1 MLSASQSPFKKQTMI
16 YSCHYCNKKYKTKTN
31 LTKHN
36 LLCELIHNTSL
47 KKTKPTLLMN
57 TANSTKSNKRK
68 GSREKEE
75 DEEEEDAC
83 DDDEGKAKE
92 KEMMY
97 SYNNDDDEVVLPT
110 PRQMYDIVCELSTK
124 YTKLQD
130 KLNKLS
136 CFLQE
141 KKKKVNILV
150 WLNNNLTPV
159 SKHFTKEFFQS
170 IVIENTE
177 IQCITSQGGKFFDM
191 LYLIFARVFYQGD
204 NRVQGVND
212 NRVQGGDNPIFAL
225 TQKPN
230 TLYVYNQEQQWHE
243 LTNEKLIYMLNIVHF
258 NCVKA
263 LSAWNKR
270 NIETK
275 SRKENEMLADQY
287 SKALIELMSVNFK
300 KELTLN
306 KIKSNIYD
314 NIKKDMKA
322 LLQVELEF

>member
-1 MLSASQSPFKKQTMI
+1 MLSASLLPLKKQTII

-47 KKTKPTLLMN
+47 KKTKPTLLMK

-75 DEEEEDAC
+75 HEEEEEEVAGH
-83 DDDEGKAKE
+83 DDDEDEGKAKE

-97 SYNNDDDEVVLPT
+97 SYNNDNDEVVLPT

-191 LYLIFARVFYQGD
+191 LYLIFARVFYQG
-204 NRVQGVND
+204 D